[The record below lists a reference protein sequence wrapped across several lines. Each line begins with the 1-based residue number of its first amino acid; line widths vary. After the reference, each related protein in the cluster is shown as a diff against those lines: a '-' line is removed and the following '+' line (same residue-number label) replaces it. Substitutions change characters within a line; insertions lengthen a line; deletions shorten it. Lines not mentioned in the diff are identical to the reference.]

1 MPTLE
6 LPALL
11 QRSGSRC
18 PPRSYDLLQPC
29 VSFLSLRLREFATL
43 ASCAAGFFW
52 HTDNI
57 ETHPSPDDQWTHEF
71 LVAKDP

>member
-18 PPRSYDLLQPC
+18 PPRPLRLATAMRL
-29 VSFLSLRLREFATL
+29 LSLCPIA
-43 ASCAAGFFW
+43 
-52 HTDNI
+52 
-57 ETHPSPDDQWTHEF
+57 
-71 LVAKDP
+71 